1 MKRFLF
7 LCLLLIST
15 AISSQTNENGLPQM
29 TEYIGKAQTSK
40 QGAGLVIKN
49 GVIYFLKGKS
59 EWEKMYEGKIV
70 LVKGIL
76 TAQESSTPLKNEKG
90 EYSTG
95 VEGTQ
100 YF

>member
-1 MKRFLF
+1 
-7 LCLLLIST
+7 
-15 AISSQTNENGLPQM
+15 M